1 MTDEACPSLKPTWG
15 KPRRVAYP
23 ELKFIGIIFPC
34 KSYTSCRVA
43 YPELKFIGIP
53 TEMIHISVAVHDAGA
68 NSIWRETHG
77 AQTSREYDIESSISY
92 RFL

>member
-15 KPRRVAYP
+15 KPRRMTYP
-23 ELKFIGIIFPC
+23 EF
-34 KSYTSCRVA
+34 R
-43 YPELKFIGIP
+43 FIGIP
-53 TEMIHISVAVHDAGA
+53 TEMIHISVTAHDAGA
-68 NSIWRETHG
+68 NSIRRETHG